1 LATTLFNVRAALDHV
16 VYGHASTQK
25 KLTAKQDPLKFPI
38 LSNRDYWYAR
48 AATSTK
54 SK

>member
-25 KLTAKQDPLKFPI
+25 KLTAKQESPQVPHPEQSGLLVRPGSDF
-38 LSNRDYWYAR
+38 D
-48 AATSTK
+48 
-54 SK
+54 